1 MGREIAPG
9 GEEIGGFIHENEG
22 GERDRAGGRR
32 DRGGKE
38 DRTSVGLK
46 TSHESEMVA
55 AVDLDGNATGGTVD
69 FGRRTETATRTRGWI
84 SC

>member
-9 GEEIGGFIHENEG
+9 GEEIG
-22 GERDRAGGRR
+22 
-32 DRGGKE
+32 GGKE